1 MASEGRTMGENI
13 RPLESLGPS
22 RRQSAARRARR
33 SRAYSCRCD
42 DYHSWTQK
50 VLHQKSQIVREALLM
65 HVLAYICVFKAT
77 GYTHNSCTS

>member
-1 MASEGRTMGENI
+1 MGENI

-65 HVLAYICVFKAT
+65 PWLISVFLRLLDIHKPLALRSI
-77 GYTHNSCTS
+77 